1 MTVRKL
7 FDEAYYLAQNP
18 DIAAAKIDPFQHYM
32 DIGWRE
38 NRDPNKFF
46 SSGFYTNFNTDLKE
60 DGTKNPLQH
69 YVEFGVQELRDP
81 SPFFDT
87 SYYLENNLDVANGST
102 NPLEHFWLFGNTEGR
117 SPTANFDID
126 YYLSNNPDVAA
137 AVNANFFSAFE
148 HFITFGHKERRDPS
162 ENFNTNLYLELY
174 PDVGASSFTAFEHY
188 EYFGRN
194 EKRRPDDV
202 YTIPEGNTA
211 IIAGTSFAE
220 TLTGSSG
227 DDIIQ
232 GAGGNDVI
240 RGNNGNDTLTAGS
253 GNDQLYGDNGN
264 DTLTANS
271 GNNKLIGGAGDDVI
285 SAGTGTDLI
294 TAGAGDDT
302 INLANSSSDTLIYS
316 GHTSVLNG
324 SDTISTFQS
333 NDIHDFSVVLSGG
346 AISNLAS
353 GIISIASV
361 TTLADQTTVI
371 NLTDENV
378 YIAEVANKADI
389 DTAADIVT
397 AFTATDGV
405 LDAITVA
412 ADADAILLV
421 GGADD
426 DTTQYLYGLNNNST
440 AAIIAD
446 EVALLATITTDITNG
461 IRGLSTD
468 NFSFAIKGDSSNDT
482 LIGTSSDD
490 QIISGNGND
499 TINGL
504 AGNDIISL
512 GSGVDTLIF
521 SGLGTST
528 NGSDTISLFQQNDKY
543 DFSSSLTNGSIQNLS
558 QGRIILAETSTLTDH
573 NSPIQLKDNEL
584 YIAKVPTKAMIDS
597 TTDIIFSLT
606 DTLITDGSAG
616 LLDAIDIDA
625 NASAILMLSGSD
637 DDATHYFYGIINDN
651 DAAIKLSEVNLMA
664 TITTD
669 LANGIEGYSP
679 NNFLF

>member
-1 MTVRKL
+1 MTARKL

-18 DIAAAKIDPFQHYM
+18 DIAAAGIDPFQHYM
-32 DIGWRE
+32 SIGWRE

-46 SSGFYTNFNTDLKE
+46 SSGFYTNFNADLRE
-60 DGTKNPLQH
+60 DGTINPLQH

-102 NPLEHFWLFGNTEGR
+102 NPLEHFWLFGNTEAR
-117 SPTANFDID
+117 SPTASFDIN

-148 HFITFGHKERRDPS
+148 HFIAFGHKERRDPS

-194 EKRRPDDV
+194 EKRRSDEN
-202 YTIPEGNTA
+202 YTVPEGNTA
-211 IIAGTSFAE
+211 TILGTSFAE

-227 DDIIQ
+227 DDTIQ

-271 GNNKLIGGAGDDVI
+271 GSNKLFGGAGDDVI
-285 SAGTGTDLI
+285 TAGTGTDLI
-294 TAGAGDDT
+294 TAGVGDDT

-316 GHTSVLNG
+316 GHTSNLNG
-324 SDTISTFQS
+324 SDTIATFQT
-333 NDIHDFSVVLSGG
+333 NDVHNFNAVLNAGT
-346 AISNLAS
+346 ISNLAS
-353 GIISIASV
+353 GSISIASV
-361 TTLADQTTVI
+361 TALADQTTAI
-371 NLTDENV
+371 NLTDEKV

-397 AFTATDGV
+397 AFTATGGV
-405 LDAITVA
+405 MDAITVS
-412 ADADAILLV
+412 ADADVILLV

-440 AAIIAD
+440 AAIVAD
-446 EVALLATITTDITNG
+446 EVALLATITTDITDG
-461 IRGLSTD
+461 IRGLSAS
-468 NFSFAIKGDSSNDT
+468 NFSFAISGNDSDET

-504 AGNDIISL
+504 AGNDNITL
-512 GSGVDTLIF
+512 GSGIDTVVF
-521 SGLGTST
+521 NGVTSSL
-528 NGSDTISLFQQNDKY
+528 NGSDTIATFQSADKY
-543 DFSSSLTNGSIQNLS
+543 DFSTCFNNGSINNLS
-558 QGRIILAETSTLTDH
+558 INTSSKIEISLANEATLGDH
-573 NSPIQLKDNEL
+573 ATPINLRNGQV
-584 YIAKVPTKAMIDS
+584 YIAEVSTKAQIDTAS
-597 TTDIIFSLT
+597 EIATALT
-606 DTLITDGSAG
+606 DTNG
-616 LLDAIDIDA
+616 LLDAIDIDSGA
-625 NASAILMLSGSD
+625 NVILLIGAAD
-637 DDATHYFYGIINDN
+637 DHTTQFVYGISNDQTSSIT
-651 DAAIKLSEVNLMA
+651 AAEINLMG
-664 TITTD
+664 TVTTD
-669 LANGIEGYSP
+669 ITNGIQGLIVD
-679 NNFLF
+679 NFVF